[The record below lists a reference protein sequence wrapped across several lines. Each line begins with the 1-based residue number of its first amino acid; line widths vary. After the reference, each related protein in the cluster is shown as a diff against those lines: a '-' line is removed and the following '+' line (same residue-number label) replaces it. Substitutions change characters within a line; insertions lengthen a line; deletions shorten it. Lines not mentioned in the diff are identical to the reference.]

1 MKTLSPSE
9 LEIMKVVWQH
19 GSLTVRGIFTAVN
32 EHRVQDVI
40 RTTVLKQVQRLEDAG
55 YLARDDSRPA
65 CYTSLVEEAEATKA
79 LTRNFTR
86 NVFDGSPLKMVRSFF
101 DDEKLKPTEIA
112 ELKELISKLD
122 SSSQ

>member
-9 LEIMKVVWQH
+9 FEIMKVVWQH
-19 GSLTVRGIFTAVN
+19 GSQTVRDIFTAVN
-32 EHRVQDVI
+32 EQRERGVT

-55 YLARDDSRPA
+55 YLDRDDSRPA
-65 CYTSLVEEAEATKA
+65 CYTSLVDEADATKA

-101 DDEKLKPTEIA
+101 DDEKLKPAEID
-112 ELKELISKLD
+112 ELKELIRKLD